1 MGRPIRPGL
10 CAADRPQ
17 DFLTMN
23 PLLCALAVLLAVVVG
38 VLLWITED
46 DRARAR
52 RWHRA
57 GTSQR
62 QIAERLNVSRHRV
75 RAWISV

>member
-1 MGRPIRPGL
+1 
-10 CAADRPQ
+10 
-17 DFLTMN
+17 MN
-23 PLLCALAVLLAVVVG
+23 TLLCALAVLLAVVVG

-62 QIAERLNVSRHRV
+62 AIAHRLGVTRHRV
-75 RAWISV
+75 KAWVTV

>member
-1 MGRPIRPGL
+1 
-10 CAADRPQ
+10 
-17 DFLTMN
+17 MN
-23 PLLCALAVLLAVVVG
+23 TLLCLLAAVLAVVVG

-57 GTSQR
+57 GVSQR
-62 QIAERLNVSRHRV
+62 QIAQRLEVSRHRV
-75 RAWISV
+75 RAWVS